1 MQLSPQAAA
10 QHLLNRRRART
21 DVVTYAGIIEVPGR
35 PLSDDPDDPDCELFA
50 PVETNLAP
58 HHVII
63 LEAMART
70 AARRYGRL
78 LIFAPPG
85 SAKTSYA
92 SVVFPS
98 HYLGAV
104 PGRRLLLASYGDLPA
119 KRMGRRTRS
128 IIRQARYRRIFGA
141 DLSQE
146 SSAAEQFSLS
156 NGGEYLA
163 TSILGS
169 VTSYRADGAVIDD
182 PVKGRKEA
190 QSENVQLTTWEA
202 YTDDISTR
210 LVPGGWLVLI
220 MTRWAHDD
228 IAGRILPE
236 DWNGDSGIFEC
247 RDGRQWEVL
256 CLQAKCET
264 TTDPLKR
271 QLGEYLWADWFDRE
285 HWRAHER
292 IPRTWNSL
300 YQQRPRAVEGAHF
313 KLEMLLHE
321 GRPVDRPKHVSCV
334 FATIDSANKTGKE
347 HDGLAVVYWGYTRH
361 FVPHTGQDGVS
372 LCILDWHLTQLEGVM
387 LPQWLPSVYERL
399 EQLSRECGA
408 IEGSIGV
415 FIEDRASGTIALQH
429 ARNSNWDAHAI
440 ESKLTQ
446 MGKSERC
453 LSIESYVY
461 AGQVVICQEA
471 HDKTVVYKDSNRN
484 HLLSQI
490 LAFVPGDKDMKAD
503 DCLDAWSY
511 GIAMSLGNP
520 EGF

>member
-1 MQLSPQAAA
+1 M
-10 QHLLNRRRART
+10 
-21 DVVTYAGIIEVPGR
+21 E
-35 PLSDDPDDPDCELFA
+35 
-50 PVETNLAP
+50 
-58 HHVII
+58 
-63 LEAMART
+63 RT
-70 AARRYGRL
+70 AKKRYGRL
-78 LIFAPPG
+78 MILAPPG

-104 PGRRLLLASYGDLPA
+104 PGRRLLLTSYGDLPA

-128 IIRQARYRRIFGA
+128 ILKQPQYARLFNTG
-141 DLSQE
+141 LSKE
-146 SSAAEQFSLS
+146 SSAAEQFSLT

-163 TSILGS
+163 TSIVGS
-169 VTSYRADGAVIDD
+169 VTSYRADGAIIDD
-182 PVKGRKEA
+182 PVKGRAEA
-190 QSENVQLTTWEA
+190 NSETVQTSTWDA

-210 LVPGGWLVLI
+210 LVPGGWLVII

-236 DWNGDSGIFEC
+236 DWNGDSGIFQC
-247 RDGRQWEVL
+247 RDGREWEVL
-256 CLQAKCET
+256 CIQAKCET
-264 TTDPLKR
+264 TTDPLGRKI
-271 QLGEYLWADWFDRE
+271 GEYLCPEWFDRE
-285 HWRAHER
+285 HWVPHER

-313 KLEMLLHE
+313 KLEMLLYE
-321 GRPVDRPKHVSCV
+321 GRPVERPKHVSCV
-334 FATIDSANKTGKE
+334 FATIDSANKTGVQ

-361 FVPHTGQDGVS
+361 FVPHTGKVGVS

-387 LPQWLPSVYERL
+387 LPQWLPAVYARL
-399 EQLSRECGA
+399 EELSRECGA
-408 IEGSIGV
+408 VEGVVGT
-415 FIEDRASGTIALQH
+415 FIEDRMSGTIALQH
-429 ARNSNWDAHAI
+429 SRNNGFDAYPI

-461 AGQVVICQEA
+461 ANQVVICKEA
-471 HDKTVVYKDSNRN
+471 HDKTIIYKDANRN

-503 DCLDAWSY
+503 DLLDAWSY
-511 GIAMSLGNP
+511 GIAMSLGNQ